1 MWLHDL
7 PRLLLLLLLSPP
19 PEPPGRESDDGQSGD
34 DTAHGNT
41 RLGSRG
47 ETLALIIVIGKESR
61 SLGIIGVEHSG
72 GEVGALAPAISAWIA
87 GAAPQEGG
95 TRFRTAEPLYLRIA
109 TDAVLALNPLVGIR
123 VEAGSGEVAVGAIA
137 GGRLA
142 RVDGAAADELG
153 GFVVAD
159 VK

>member
-7 PRLLLLLLLSPP
+7 PRLLLLPLLSPP

-47 ETLALIIVIGKESR
+47 ETLVLIIAIGEESR
-61 SLGIIGVEHSG
+61 SLGIVGVEHGG
-72 GEVGALAPAISAWIA
+72 GEVGALAPAIVAWIA
-87 GAAPQEGG
+87 GAAPQEGRA
-95 TRFRTAEPLYLRIA
+95 RFRTAKPLYFRVA
-109 TDAVLALNPLVGIR
+109 TDAVLALDPLVGIR
-123 VEAGSGEVAVGAIA
+123 VEAGSSEIAVGAIA
-137 GGRLA
+137 GACLA
-142 RVDGAAADELG
+142 RVDGAAADESG